1 MVVEWIGIGLLAVAQ
16 LAGWWRNGRAK
27 SEEYGALKK
36 EVDQINAKLDN
47 GDHGLDAISKKVN
60 TFQTHCAELSS
71 RLDERVKQNDKR
83 IVRLESSSNSRSKK
97 SRS

>member
-36 EVDQINAKLDN
+36 EIDVINKKLDHPE
-47 GDHGLDAISKKVN
+47 HGTEAIHKEVA
-60 TFQTHCAELSS
+60 TFQKNCADISG
-71 RLDERVKQNDKR
+71 RVDERVKANERR
-83 IVRLESSSNSRSKK
+83 ISRLENGASRRGKT
-97 SRS
+97 R